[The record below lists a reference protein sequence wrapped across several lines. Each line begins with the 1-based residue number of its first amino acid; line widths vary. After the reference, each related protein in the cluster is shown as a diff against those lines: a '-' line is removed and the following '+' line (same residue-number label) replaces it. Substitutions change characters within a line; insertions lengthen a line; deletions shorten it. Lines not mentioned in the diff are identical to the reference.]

1 MTQKKTDHHT
11 TDPLPLSTSFGSN
24 PLLTHLK
31 NTSAQL
37 TLAQS
42 AIDQALAP
50 PVNTCCRVQAISG
63 DTLIITTAKSSW
75 ASHLRFLCD
84 PILEALQAHPQTR
97 HIHHIQIKVT
107 PEIVALSAQ
116 KPRPWHR
123 DSVSKNALAAITQA
137 SNHVKNDA
145 LKTALKNLANTL
157 KRPRQPQQKQSAP
170 PHDPQK

>member
-1 MTQKKTDHHT
+1 MTQKKTDHHS

-42 AIDQALAP
+42 AIYQALAP
-50 PVNTCCRVQAISG
+50 PINTYCRAHAISG
-63 DTLIITTAKSSW
+63 DTLIINTTKSSW

-84 PILEALQAHPQTR
+84 PLLEALKAHPQTQ
-97 HIHHIQIKVT
+97 HINHIQIKIT
-107 PEIVALSAQ
+107 TKNAPLIQ
-116 KPRPWHR
+116 KKPRDWNR
-123 DSVSKNALAAITQA
+123 KGVSENALAAITQA

-157 KRPRQPQQKQSAP
+157 RLPRQPQQMQSEP
-170 PHDPQK
+170 PHDRQK